1 MTDNKTNTEMMPD
14 LVTDV
19 CCIFTKCYILNFR
32 NKKKKKKKRLG
43 KELYQDILILKE
55 QYLYIERTIAF
66 V

>member
-1 MTDNKTNTEMMPD
+1 MLYFYEMLYFEFPQQQ
-14 LVTDV
+14 
-19 CCIFTKCYILNFR
+19 
-32 NKKKKKKKRLG
+32 KKQQKRLG